1 MNGGKFMEQ
10 NSRSYEDKLYN
21 QIEDAFGKLVYTYT
35 TQIIHAGRLNK
46 RNQWIKWAQIILS
59 AVSTSGFIGA
69 LISNKIV
76 LIWVGGICSIALLVL
91 TSYLKDV
98 DLASTYKK
106 HLEIS
111 NYLWNIREEYISL
124 LTDFANLPT
133 DKIVQKRD
141 ELQNKTAAIYTS
153 APMTDNKSYARAQE
167 ALKKNEAQF
176 FTRDELNKMLPIDLR
191 K

>member
-1 MNGGKFMEQ
+1 MEQ
-10 NSRSYEDKLYN
+10 NSRNYEDKLYN

-35 TQIIHAGRLNK
+35 TQIIHASRLNN

-59 AVSTSGFIGA
+59 AVSTGGFIGT
-69 LISNKIV
+69 LISNQIV
-76 LIWVGGICSIALLVL
+76 LIWVGGICSTALLVL

-111 NYLWNIREEYISL
+111 NQLWSIREEYISL
-124 LTDFANLPT
+124 LTDFANLST

-141 ELQNKTAAIYTS
+141 ELQNKTATIYTS
-153 APMTDNKSYARAQE
+153 APMTDNKSYAQAQE

>member
-1 MNGGKFMEQ
+1 
-10 NSRSYEDKLYN
+10 
-21 QIEDAFGKLVYTYT
+21 
-35 TQIIHAGRLNK
+35 
-46 RNQWIKWAQIILS
+46 
-59 AVSTSGFIGA
+59 
-69 LISNKIV
+69 
-76 LIWVGGICSIALLVL
+76 LLVL

-111 NYLWNIREEYISL
+111 NHLWNIREEYISL

-153 APMTDNKSYARAQE
+153 ASMTDNKSYARAQE
-167 ALKKNEAQF
+167 SLKKNEAQF